1 MNRIEA
7 KITMSDILVLLLFL
21 AVLAIPTYFAYTILF
36 PRVEIF
42 DNEEEIIE
50 QEEKQNDV
58 EEVKED
64 VFDTPHYEEIY
75 ETIEEQVA
83 YIAAPKKTT
92 EVILPTIVV
101 YSHGSNTQVTMN
113 TEDPFMQDLE
123 LYGESFTKNNYIF
136 AASNQHGANWGNS
149 QSIQDTLNMVEWIKE
164 NYDTQEKIY
173 MIGYSMGG
181 LPTMNFTTTYPGMVE
196 KIALLAPTTY
206 STEWNT
212 ERVGKISDIDIQI
225 WHGTADVNVP
235 YSLST
240 TFVNRL
246 STLGREIPL
255 VTIEGIGHWDLDTE
269 YIDELIE
276 YFSSNL

>member
-7 KITMSDILVLLLFL
+7 KITISDILVLLLFL
-21 AVLAIPTYFAYTILF
+21 IVLAIPTYFAYTILF

-42 DNEEEIIE
+42 DTQENISEEGNES
-50 QEEKQNDV
+50 
-58 EEVKED
+58 EEVIVD

-75 ETIEEQVA
+75 ESIEGEVA
-83 YIAAPKKTT
+83 YIAVPKKIT

-101 YSHGSNTQVTMN
+101 YSHGSNTQVTMD
-113 TEDPFMQDLE
+113 TEDPFMKDLQ
-123 LYGESFTKNNYIF
+123 LYGESFTENNYIF
-136 AASNQHGANWGNS
+136 AASNQHGANWGSS
-149 QSIQDTLNMVEWIKE
+149 QAIQDTLNMVEWLKE
-164 NYDTQEKIY
+164 NYNTQEKIY

-181 LPTMNFTTTYPGMVE
+181 LPTLNFATTYPEMVS

-206 STEWNT
+206 SVEWNT
-212 ERVGKISDIDIQI
+212 ERVGKISNIDIQI

-246 STLGREIPL
+246 GNLGRAIPL

-269 YIDELIE
+269 YIDELVE
-276 YFSSNL
+276 YFSGNL